1 MDCKAFYESID
12 AYLDGELEGAQ
23 RLAIERHL
31 DECPKC
37 RKEYEDLREVLI
49 GAAQMGMADRAPD
62 GFVQDVMARI
72 SQEKTKKP
80 AKKSKYRWAKIAGS
94 AAAGLVVLVLAGGMF
109 LTGGI
114 GMMGAASADK
124 AASSAPMAYAT
135 TTANSASGSTMN
147 YMSYDAG
154 AMEEVMMESEMMD
167 SVAYKAEDASA
178 AAAEYERK
186 IIVNGELHLQTSTF
200 DEDLTQILAAVNQ
213 AGGYISSS
221 SISGQP
227 ISETGSRYGRDAYY
241 VVKIPAQQYDAV
253 LNLSRGIGKVTY
265 YNEYTD
271 DITSDYYD
279 IQTRLETYQAQYDKV
294 TTLLEKCDNM
304 EDILKIEAHLTE
316 LLYQIDSLKGQIR
329 MWDQLVAFS
338 TLSISLT
345 EVADPSAIHTANP
358 TLGERISEG
367 FFGGINDLIEGGQDF
382 LVWFVSNVF
391 GLILWAG
398 IFVGGFFIIRA
409 IVRRRRK

>member
-1 MDCKAFYESID
+1 MDCKVFYESMD
-12 AYLDGELEGAQ
+12 AYLDGELEGAR

-31 DECPKC
+31 SECPKC
-37 RKEYEDLREVLI
+37 RKEYEELREVLI
-49 GAAQMGMADRAPD
+49 AAAQMGVTDRAPD
-62 GFVQDVMARI
+62 GFVQGVMAHI

-94 AAAGLVVLVLAGGMF
+94 AAAGLVLIVLAGC
-109 LTGGI
+109 I
-114 GMMGAASADK
+114 AMMSAGY
-124 AASSAPMAYAT
+124 SANTSAPSEPMAYSSMQSTAT
-135 TTANSASGSTMN
+135 GGSMN
-147 YMSYDAG
+147 YKSYDYDAV
-154 AMEEVMMESEMMD
+154 AMEEAIMESVTMD
-167 SVAYKAEDASA
+167 TGVHKSNDASA

-200 DEDLTQILAAVNQ
+200 DEDLTKILAAVNQ

-227 ISETGSRYGRDAYY
+227 ISETGSRYGRDAHY
-241 VVKIPAQQYDAV
+241 VVKIPAEQYDAV

-294 TTLLEKCDNM
+294 TSLLEKCDNM

-345 EVADPSAIHTANP
+345 EVADPSTIHTANP

-409 IVRRRRK
+409 IIRKRRK